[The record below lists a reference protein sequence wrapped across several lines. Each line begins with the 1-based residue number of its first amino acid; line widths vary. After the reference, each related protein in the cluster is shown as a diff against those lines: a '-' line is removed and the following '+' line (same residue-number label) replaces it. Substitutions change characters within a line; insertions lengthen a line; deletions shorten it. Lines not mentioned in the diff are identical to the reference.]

1 MFKNLKSLFIVDDG
15 TSAKPK
21 PSSSKKKPA
30 KPAKKES
37 KSADKPSDSAAEKH
51 IPPPPPRTDGSGQ
64 VTEKFTTMLLKAIEA
79 NNIDGFD
86 YIEFKQAIQ
95 GTDGMGMSEEMRY
108 KSAFA
113 VAKTMGV
120 TSDYLIKTAQ
130 AYTSVLEKEQKKFLQ
145 TAKRQIQQRVGQRKD
160 MLVKLEKAIEQ
171 KNQQIEQLKKEIE
184 EHKQLLEKT
193 KQEVSG
199 AEDKILM
206 TKADFEVSYQYI
218 RQQLEDD
225 ISKMK
230 QHLNNENNG

>member
-1 MFKNLKSLFIVDDG
+1 MFKNIKSLFIVEDE

-21 PSSSKKKPA
+21 KPSPNKGKAAKKSTKPESKK
-30 KPAKKES
+30 E
-37 KSADKPSDSAAEKH
+37 DSAAEKH

-120 TSDYLIKTAQ
+120 TADYLVKTAQ
-130 AYTSVLEKEQKKFLQ
+130 AYVSVLSKEEQKFMQ
-145 TAKRQIQQRVGQRKD
+145 TVERQIQQRVGQRKD
-160 MLVKLEKAIEQ
+160 AVVKLEQTIEQ
-171 KNQQIEQLKKEIE
+171 KTQQIEQLKKEIE
-184 EHKQLLEKT
+184 DRKKLLEKT

-199 AEDKILM
+199 AQDKILA
-206 TKADFEVSYQYI
+206 TKADFEVSYQHI
-218 RQQLEDD
+218 RQQLDDD

-230 QHLNNENNG
+230 QYLAND

>member
-1 MFKNLKSLFIVDDG
+1 MFKNLKSLFIVEDE
-15 TSAKPK
+15 TSPKPKPASTKKKSAKPTKKGSK
-21 PSSSKKKPA
+21 PV
-30 KPAKKES
+30 
-37 KSADKPSDSAAEKH
+37 DKTDHSAAEKH

-95 GTDGMGMSEEMRY
+95 GTDGMGMSEEIRY

-130 AYTSVLEKEQKKFLQ
+130 AYTGVLEKEQKKFMQ
-145 TAKRQIQQRVGQRKD
+145 TAERQIHQHVGQRKD
-160 MLVKLEKAIEQ
+160 MLTKLEQTIEQ
-171 KNQQIEQLKKEIE
+171 KTQKIEDLKKEIE
-184 EHKQLLEKT
+184 EHKKLLEKT
-193 KQEVSG
+193 KKEVSG
-199 AEDKILM
+199 VQDKILM
-206 TKADFEVSYQYI
+206 TKADFEVSYQHI
-218 RQQLEDD
+218 RQQLDDD

-230 QHLNNENNG
+230 QYLSNG

>member
-1 MFKNLKSLFIVDDG
+1 MA
-15 TSAKPK
+15 T
-21 PSSSKKKPA
+21 
-30 KPAKKES
+30 
-37 KSADKPSDSAAEKH
+37 EKH
-51 IPPPPPRTDGSGQ
+51 VPPPPPRTDGSGQ

-130 AYTSVLEKEQKKFLQ
+130 TYTSVLAKEEKKFLQ
-145 TAKRQIQQRVGQRKD
+145 TAERQIKQRVGQRED
-160 MLVKLEKAIEQ
+160 MLTKLEQTIKQ
-171 KNQQIEQLKKEIE
+171 KTQQIEHLKKEIE
-184 EHKQLLEKT
+184 DHKKLLEKT

-199 AEDKILM
+199 AQDKILA

-218 RQQLEDD
+218 RQQLDDD

-230 QHLNNENNG
+230 QYLSNKK

>member
-1 MFKNLKSLFIVDDG
+1 MFKNLKSLFIVEDE
-15 TSAKPK
+15 TAAKPK
-21 PSSSKKKPA
+21 PSSAKKKSA

-37 KSADKPSDSAAEKH
+37 KSTDKPSNSAAEKH
-51 IPPPPPRTDGSGQ
+51 VPPPPPRTDGSGQ

-120 TSDYLIKTAQ
+120 TSDYLVKTAQ
-130 AYTSVLEKEQKKFLQ
+130 AYGSVLAKEEGKFMQ
-145 TAKRQIQQRVGQRKD
+145 TVDRQIQQRVGQRKD
-160 MLVKLEKAIEQ
+160 MLLKLEKAIEQ
-171 KNQQIEQLKKEIE
+171 KNQQIEDLKKEIE
-184 EHKQLLEKT
+184 EHKKLLEKT

-199 AEDKILM
+199 AQDKILT
-206 TKADFEVSYQYI
+206 TKADFQVSYQYI
-218 RQQLEDD
+218 RQQLDDD

-230 QHLNNENNG
+230 QYLSND